1 MFVAKCLHSSCS
13 VQISS
18 RNISLIFHI
27 RSLLLYYI
35 PVGPLY
41 IDLYRSTCT
50 HARTC
55 TKDVNAL
62 AARARVAARRSSCG
76 SGSSGGSGM
85 GGRRV
90 FAILP
95 IAEIFTLIES
105 FLLIM
110 LLTAAL
116 LAGAGFAVA
125 SLPLLAAFASA
136 TLAVELALEDL
147 AVFLAFLSVSA

>member
-1 MFVAKCLHSSCS
+1 MSIKYILREVCRFLVG
-13 VQISS
+13 
-18 RNISLIFHI
+18 IFL
-27 RSLLLYYI
+27 SFFTFAL
-35 PVGPLY
+35 
-41 IDLYRSTCT
+41 S

-62 AARARVAARRSSCG
+62 SARARVAARRSSCG